1 MDANQVGR
9 PADDG
14 TARADVNPVRHDL
27 EFEFATDALAVTD
40 GQGLILRANQA
51 VAAVFRCPKEFLP
64 GKPIGLFVANG
75 YRARFY
81 ESLSRL
87 WQGAAS
93 DSFETRLARR
103 GEPPRDVLVLA
114 TAEGGPD
121 GFRWV
126 FRDVTDLRR
135 AEADRAEL
143 VRKLVTAQEDER
155 RRIARD
161 LHDNIAQLL
170 TALNMGLHA
179 VEQAGPL
186 PPGAA
191 ASLGLVRRV
200 ANELRRAVRDL
211 AGNLR
216 PVALDDVGLHAALEQ
231 LVADWATQQ
240 PATAIDFQADA
251 VADERLPRAV
261 ETVIYRVVQESLT
274 NVFRHAHASRVR
286 VAVEWRDDLVTATVQ
301 DDGVGFDLEANP
313 DPAKGKRLGL
323 IGMRERAALVGGTV
337 EIQSCPGGGT
347 TVIARFRA
355 GGEMTEFEPGTFQTD
370 KTPPAP

>member
-1 MDANQVGR
+1 
-9 PADDG
+9 
-14 TARADVNPVRHDL
+14 
-27 EFEFATDALAVTD
+27 
-40 GQGLILRANQA
+40 
-51 VAAVFRCPKEFLP
+51 
-64 GKPIGLFVANG
+64 
-75 YRARFY
+75 
-81 ESLSRL
+81 
-87 WQGAAS
+87 
-93 DSFETRLARR
+93 
-103 GEPPRDVLVLA
+103 
-114 TAEGGPD
+114 
-121 GFRWV
+121 
-126 FRDVTDLRR
+126 
-135 AEADRAEL
+135 
-143 VRKLVTAQEDER
+143 
-155 RRIARD
+155 
-161 LHDNIAQLL
+161 
-170 TALNMGLHA
+170 MGLHT

-200 ANELRRAVRDL
+200 ATQLGRAVRDL
-211 AGNLR
+211 ALNLR

-251 VADERLPRAV
+251 MADVRLPASV

-301 DDGVGFDLEANP
+301 DDGVGFDPEANP

-355 GGEMTEFEPGTFQTD
+355 GGED
-370 KTPPAP
+370 DRV